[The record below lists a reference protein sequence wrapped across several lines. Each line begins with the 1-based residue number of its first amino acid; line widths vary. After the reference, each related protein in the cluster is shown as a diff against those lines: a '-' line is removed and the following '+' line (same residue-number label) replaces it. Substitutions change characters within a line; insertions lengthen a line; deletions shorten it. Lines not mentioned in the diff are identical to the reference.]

1 MTFDQ
6 KGYKKLMG
14 TELAVY
20 VLLLTLVGYPIKI
33 YFAGRK
39 FLKAVRLSG
48 RIEGIKGQTINI
60 CLTNL
65 QISLLILSNS

>member
-1 MTFDQ
+1 MIFDQ
-6 KGYKKLMG
+6 KGYKNLVG
-14 TELAVY
+14 IALAVY
-20 VLLLTLVGYPIKI
+20 LLLLTVVHYPIKI
-33 YFAGRK
+33 YFSGRK